1 MKNTFSVLI
10 KPASASC
17 NLNCSYCFY
26 KEVSSHRKNEIYGS
40 MTLETAKQII
50 DRIVEATAS
59 DAEVTIGFQGGEPTL
74 VGLPF
79 FKEFIKYV
87 ALKKEKRTIHY
98 AFQTN
103 GILIDE
109 KWCEFFKRNNFLVG
123 ISIDGFE
130 SNMNVYRQDVNGF
143 GVFSR
148 VMEAYNL
155 LQALKVE
162 TNVLCVLTNSLA
174 EKPRDLYNF
183 FKSIKVT
190 HLQLIPCLPSLD
202 GIGEGALTPERYKD
216 FYEKLYFLWL
226 KDFKVGEA
234 MSINIFDNVMLM
246 LMRRPP
252 FQCGVNGRCSIQNII
267 EADGSVFTCDF
278 YVTDEHYLGNVHT
291 HSFDSLGRSITALEF
306 QKPLQ
311 LPKRCIQCKYVKVC
325 NGGCKRQRSCF
336 LQKDSCG
343 YSELLD
349 TMMVELPK
357 ALSEFL
363 KSNG

>member
-10 KPASASC
+10 KPASSSC
-17 NLNCSYCFY
+17 NLSCSYCFY
-26 KEVSSHRKNEIYGS
+26 KDVSNHRKNKSYGM

-50 DRIVEATAS
+50 DRIIEATAS
-59 DAEVTIGFQGGEPTL
+59 DAVITIGFQGGEPTL

-87 ALKKEKRTIHY
+87 ALKKEKRTVHF
-98 AFQTN
+98 ALQTN
-103 GILIDE
+103 GVLIDE
-109 KWCEFFKRNNFLVG
+109 KWCKFFKRNNFLIG

-130 SNMNVYRQDVNGF
+130 NNMNVFRQDNNGF

-148 VMEAYNL
+148 VMEAYKL
-155 LQALKVE
+155 LQNNQVD

-174 EKPRDLYNF
+174 EKPGDLYNF

-190 HLQLIPCLPSLD
+190 YLQLIPCLPPL
-202 GIGEGALTPERYKD
+202 EGNGQEFLTPVNYKG
-216 FYEKLYFLWL
+216 FYKEFYSLWL
-226 KDFKVGEA
+226 KDFKVGKA
-234 MSINIFDNVMLM
+234 MSVNLFDNVILM
-246 LMRRPP
+246 LMRRSP
-252 FQCGVNGRCSIQNII
+252 FQCGVNGHCTIQNII

-278 YVTDEHYLGNVHT
+278 YVTDDHYLGNVHT
-291 HSFDSLGRSITALEF
+291 HSFNDLEHSTTALEF

-311 LPKRCIQCKYVKVC
+311 LPKLCIECKYVKIC
-325 NGGCKRQRSCF
+325 NGGCKRQKICF
-336 LQKDSCG
+336 LQEDSCG

-357 ALSEFL
+357 SLSEVL
-363 KSNG
+363 RCKR